1 MEYKK
6 DFESWNNL
14 KKALNEKINIP
25 FSNDRE
31 IWWCSVG
38 VNIGTEEDGKNELFE
53 RPVIILKVLNKNT
66 LRVAPLTSKEKSDN
80 HHFSI
85 FYLNRA
91 GSVILSQIKTI
102 SSKRLSR
109 KLTRLDKKQFEK
121 LINKIKEVI

>member
-1 MEYKK
+1 MDKNFDEWNKFKK
-6 DFESWNNL
+6 V
-14 KKALNEKINIP
+14 LNEKQNIP
-25 FSNDRE
+25 FSNIRE

-53 RPVIILKVLNKNT
+53 RPIIILRVLNKNT
-66 LRVAPLTSKEKSDN
+66 LRIAPLTSKEKSN
-80 HHFSI
+80 EHHFLIS
-85 FYLNRA
+85 YLNRT

-121 LINKIKEVI
+121 LINKIRDVI